1 MKTFLNF
8 AMAAG
13 IAVAAMSPME
23 ASAAYRTIKVF
34 AGKKCDYYG
43 HCRNI
48 YVYKKVYYEP
58 RVYNKYHKHHKKQ
71 YNSY

>member
-13 IAVAAMSPME
+13 IAVAAMSPIE
-23 ASAAYRTIKVF
+23 ANAAYRTVKVY

-58 RVYNKYHKHHKKQ
+58 HVYHKYHKKQ